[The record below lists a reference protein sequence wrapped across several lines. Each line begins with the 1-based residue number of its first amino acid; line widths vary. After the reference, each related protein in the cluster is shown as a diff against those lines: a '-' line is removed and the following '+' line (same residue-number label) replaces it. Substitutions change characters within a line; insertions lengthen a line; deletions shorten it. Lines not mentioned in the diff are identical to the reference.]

1 MGWRSLPSK
10 DFSGRAQIN
19 LWPRQGERTRDWKVG
34 LVLGIGQWFPN
45 LFAQRASRP
54 TSAHT
59 LCNPTHYVIA
69 VSCVLGFG
77 RFKSP
82 LGDAIVQSSS
92 RSLLWAPSEKALFFP
107 PSLHLSHPKPGV
119 ISVGPHRLLGTGSP
133 VQHNQ
138 FNSTL
143 SEKRDCRAL
152 ENCLVAFK
160 TSLPPIP

>member
-19 LWPRQGERTRDWKVG
+19 LWPRRGERTRDWKVG

-69 VSCVLGFG
+69 LRCVLGFG

-82 LGDAIVQSSS
+82 LGDANVQSS
-92 RSLLWAPSEKALFFP
+92 
-107 PSLHLSHPKPGV
+107 
-119 ISVGPHRLLGTGSP
+119 
-133 VQHNQ
+133 
-138 FNSTL
+138 
-143 SEKRDCRAL
+143 
-152 ENCLVAFK
+152 
-160 TSLPPIP
+160 